1 MKQTTIKS
9 PFSGYEKWVILL
21 LTLTQFTVILDFMI
35 MSPLGDMIMKTLKLS
50 TREFGLCVSAYAFS
64 AGISGL
70 LTAGFADRYDRKKLL
85 LFFYSGFIIGTFFC
99 AWSHTYVQLLAAR
112 TITGLFGGVIGSVSM
127 AIVTDLF
134 TLQQRGR
141 VMGFVQMGFG
151 ASQVLGL
158 PIGLAIANLWGWDY
172 PFLVAAIIAVLVFVL
187 IIFNMEPVNAH
198 LKNNRQEKTALKH
211 LWHTFSK
218 RKYRIGFLA
227 TALMSIG
234 GFMMMPFGS
243 AFAINNLKVTTAQ
256 LPVIYTVSGVA
267 SLIFMPLIGKYSDK
281 LDKLRLFIIATIWM
295 LIVVMI
301 YTNLSATP
309 LWIILI
315 LNVIM
320 MMGIMSRMIPSTALI
335 SALPKSTD
343 RGAFMSIN
351 SSLQQIAGGIAAA
364 IGGMVVVQKSK
375 TSPLEH
381 YNWVGYITVVI
392 SLINIFMLS
401 RVNKVVQSREEDK
414 PAPGNGD
421 TMIMEAI

>member
-1 MKQTTIKS
+1 MKQTTIKLS
-9 PFSGYEKWVILL
+9 FSNYEKWVILL

-50 TREFGLCVSAYAFS
+50 TKEFGLCVSAYAFS

-85 LFFYSGFIIGTFFC
+85 LFFYCGFIIGTFFC

-172 PFLVAAIIAVLVFVL
+172 PFLVAAIIAVVVFAL
-187 IIFNMEPVNAH
+187 IIFKMQPVNAH
-198 LKNNRQEKTALKH
+198 LKNNQQEKTALRH
-211 LWHTFSK
+211 LWHTFAE
-218 RKYRIGFLA
+218 RKYRVGFLA

-243 AFAINNLKVTTAQ
+243 AFAINNLHVTTEQ
-256 LPVIYTVSGVA
+256 LPIVYTVSGIA
-267 SLIFMPLIGKYSDK
+267 SLVFMPLVGKYSDK
-281 LDKLRLFIIATIWM
+281 IDKLRLFMIATIWM
-295 LIVVMI
+295 LIVVVI
-301 YTNLSATP
+301 YTNLSVTP
-309 LWIILI
+309 LWIVLI
-315 LNVIM
+315 LNVAM

-335 SALPKSTD
+335 SALPKTTD

-351 SSLQQIAGGIAAA
+351 SSLQQIAGGVAAA
-364 IGGMVVVQKSK
+364 IGGTIVVQQTKA
-375 TSPLEH
+375 SPLEH

-392 SLINIFMLS
+392 SLINILMLS
-401 RVNKVVQSREEDK
+401 RVNRTIVGKKEAN
-414 PAPGNGD
+414 PAEKDIVISEGF
-421 TMIMEAI
+421 